1 MALYDNNH
9 GNEVLSIINALSG
22 ILILA
27 EEYGADE
34 ADCKAILDDILNTI
48 LTTPRTD
55 IKKKLVE
62 NCYTVQL
69 KDGYF
74 DVGYLLS
81 LRF

>member
-22 ILILA
+22 ILILSK
-27 EEYGADE
+27 EYGSDE
-34 ADCKAILDDILNTI
+34 ADCKAIFDDILNTI
-48 LTTPRTD
+48 LTTPRAD
-55 IKKKLVE
+55 IKRKLAE

>member
-27 EEYGADE
+27 EENGADE
-34 ADCKAILDDILNTI
+34 ADCKAILDDILNAI
-48 LTTPRTD
+48 LTTPRDD
-55 IKKKLVE
+55 IKRKLAE
-62 NCYTVQL
+62 NCYIVKL
-69 KDGYF
+69 KDAYF

>member
-9 GNEVLSIINALSG
+9 GNEILSIINSLSG

-34 ADCKAILDDILNTI
+34 ADCKAILDDILNTV
-48 LTTPRTD
+48 LTTPRAD
-55 IKKKLVE
+55 IKRKLAE
-62 NCYTVQL
+62 NSYIVQL